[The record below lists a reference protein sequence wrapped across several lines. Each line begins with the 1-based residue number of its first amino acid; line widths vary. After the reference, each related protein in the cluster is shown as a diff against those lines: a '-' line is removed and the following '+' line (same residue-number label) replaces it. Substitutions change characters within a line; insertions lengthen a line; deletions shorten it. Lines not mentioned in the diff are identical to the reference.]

1 MKRRDFLLATASL
14 GGGALLPAPQ
24 AFAQRRKLAPAIA
37 GTPVAAWAARAQALI
52 PVLARTVQAPRSL
65 VRAVADPALA
75 LRFRMEPEAPAAA
88 LRERVWHKGDSF
100 ILDFEG
106 HRTGYLSF
114 RLGTRGREPDAP
126 ARLRLVF
133 GEVPTDVA
141 EPLYPYRGTL
151 SSAWLPDEIV
161 NIDYLPRAVRLA
173 RRYAFRYVKVEVLDT
188 SPGFGIVFED
198 VQAEAVSSSGP
209 APAPSPGG
217 SPYAGL
223 LGRIDEVAAATLRDC
238 MQTAFEDGPRRDQR
252 LWIGDLRLQALAN
265 YATFRRNDL
274 VKRCLYLFAAFPN
287 RDGLVPACVYEQPQA
302 RYGGIHIEDYAVLFN
317 VALADYVAASGD
329 LETGRALWPVAL
341 RQLELVGARVNGA
354 GLYVDPG
361 DAWIFIDWSMELQR
375 DAAMQ
380 GVLVYGYRRTLALAQ
395 VLGRAADTRGYPERI
410 AQLTRA
416 ARKAYRDAGHGTVHS
431 GPARQVS
438 WASAAWLTLAQVLS
452 KEEGARALR
461 AAMAMPDAVKPVTPY
476 LYHYVVEALLEAGL
490 GHEARALLESYW
502 GAMVEAG
509 ADTFWEIFDPARPLS
524 SPYGDIHINS
534 YCHAWSCTPSWLL
547 RRPDFPNRS

>member
-1 MKRRDFLLATASL
+1 MKRREFLLATASL
-14 GGGALLPAPQ
+14 AGSGILPAAD
-24 AFAQRRKLAPAIA
+24 AFGQRRKLASAIA
-37 GTPVAAWAARAQALI
+37 GTPVAAWAAKAEALK
-52 PVLARTVQAPRSL
+52 PVLTRTLQSPRRL

-75 LRFRMEPEAPAAA
+75 LRFRMEEEAPAAA
-88 LRERVWHKGDSF
+88 LQERVWHKGDSF

-141 EPLYPYRGTL
+141 EPLYPYSGTL

-161 NIDYLPRAVRLA
+161 NVDYLPRTVRMA

-209 APAPSPGG
+209 MPAP

-223 LGRIDEVAAATLRDC
+223 LGRIDDVAVATLRDC

-265 YATFRRNDL
+265 YATFRRNEL
-274 VKRCLYLFAAFPN
+274 VKRCLYMFAAFPN

-317 VALADYVAASGD
+317 VALADYVAATGD
-329 LETGRALWPVAL
+329 LATGRELWPVAL

-354 GLYVDPG
+354 GLYADSG
-361 DAWIFIDWSMELQR
+361 DAWIFIDWNAGLQR

-380 GVLVYGYRRTLALAQ
+380 GVLVYGYRRTLALAR
-395 VLGRAADTRGYPERI
+395 VLGRAADTRAYPARI
-410 AQLTRA
+410 ARLSEA
-416 ARKAYRDAGHGTVHS
+416 ARKSYWDAAGGTVHS

-452 KEEGARALR
+452 KEEGAQALR
-461 AAMAMPDAVKPVTPY
+461 TAMAMPDALKPVTPY
-476 LYHYVVEALLEAGL
+476 LYHYVVEALLDAGL
-490 GHEARALLESYW
+490 GLEARRLLESYW

-509 ADTFWEIFDPARPLS
+509 ADTFWEIFDPAKPLS

-547 RRPDFPNRS
+547 RRPDFPS

>member
-14 GGGALLPAPQ
+14 AGSGILPAAD
-24 AFAQRRKLAPAIA
+24 AFGQRRKLAPAVA
-37 GTPVAAWAARAQALI
+37 GTPVAAWAAKAEALK
-52 PVLARTVQAPRSL
+52 PVLARTVQAPRRL

-75 LRFRMEPEAPAAA
+75 LRFSMEEEAPAAA

-126 ARLRLVF
+126 VRLRLVF
-133 GEVPTDVA
+133 GEVPIDVA
-141 EPLYPYRGTL
+141 KPLYPYQGTL
-151 SSAWLPDEIV
+151 SSAWLPDEIINV
-161 NIDYLPRAVRLA
+161 DYLPRTVRMA

-188 SPGFGIVFED
+188 SSGFGIVFED

-209 APAPSPGG
+209 MPAPSP
-217 SPYAGL
+217 YASL
-223 LGRIDEVAAATLRDC
+223 LGRIDDVAVATLRDC

-317 VALADYVAASGD
+317 VALADYVAATGD
-329 LETGRALWPVAL
+329 LAAGCELWPVAL
-341 RQLELVGARVNGA
+341 RQLELVGARVNAA

-361 DAWIFIDWSMELQR
+361 DAWIFIDWNPELQH

-380 GVLVYGYRRTLALAQ
+380 GVLIYGYRRTLALAK
-395 VLGRAADTRGYPERI
+395 VLGREADTRAYTERI
-410 AQLTRA
+410 ARLSEA
-416 ARKAYRDAGHGTVHS
+416 ARKAYWDASRGTVHS
-431 GPARQVS
+431 GLARQVS

-461 AAMAMPDAVKPVTPY
+461 TAMVMADALKPVTPY
-476 LYHYVVEALLEAGL
+476 LYHYVVEALLDAGL
-490 GHEARALLESYW
+490 GREARRLLESYW

-509 ADTFWEIFDPARPLS
+509 ADTFWEIFDPEKPLS

-547 RRPDFPNRS
+547 RRPDFPS